1 MSNRRNFS
9 MATKID
15 ALKVLQRNNFNYN
28 TTGKELNIPRGSLMA
43 WHDELGTK
51 VFGQTAVEIADATHE
66 YVDKLDHKFIDIA
79 EKVRIKAINKLDA
92 ILDQCTKKTDGFLVI
107 RAMEAI
113 DNAITKGTPGNIEPQ
128 INIFQKIKAINQ
140 NYIKHEPDNST
151 IVEVLEPKPQRTNN
165 KTTKPKLRRNS
176 KPNKKG

>member
-1 MSNRRNFS
+1 

-51 VFGQTAVEIADATHE
+51 VFGKTAVEIADATHE
-66 YVDKLDHKFIDIA
+66 YVDKLDHKFIDRA
-79 EKVRIKAINKLDA
+79 EQVRMKAINKLDA
-92 ILDQCTKKTDGFLVI
+92 ILDQCTNKSDGFLVI

-113 DNAITKGTPGNIEPQ
+113 DNAITKNTPGNIEPQ

-140 NYIKHEPDNST
+140 NYIKNEPANST
-151 IVEVLEPKPQRTNN
+151 VVKILEQEPQRADNE
-165 KTTKPKLRRNS
+165 TTKPKLRRNS
-176 KPNKKG
+176 KPDKKR